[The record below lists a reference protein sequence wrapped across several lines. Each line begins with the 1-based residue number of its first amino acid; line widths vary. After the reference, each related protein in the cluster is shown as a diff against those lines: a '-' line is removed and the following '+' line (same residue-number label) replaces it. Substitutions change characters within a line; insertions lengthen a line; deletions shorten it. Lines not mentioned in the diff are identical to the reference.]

1 MEGAMLKLVYDLTIE
16 GLIREISAALEQRS
30 SYERIALVSK
40 NSILHAA
47 VGVYGRKSIPE
58 GCDWLKCADEIA
70 LYDSSAPVIFIDS
83 EPTLPLGRRKIAL
96 SPDHGLMSSVPR
108 VISILLD
115 RFQAAHFIDA
125 FDARVTVA
133 LKSIL
138 ICNGILSFLEAV
150 VDVIRQCDCGKF
162 DEISVPGSDT
172 DAPGKLVSATPMA
185 LGGESESLREF
196 LEKLCQTQDPH
207 GFLKAY
213 VSYYSYLK
221 SNRNIS
227 EASRTLNISRTTL
240 HDHLRLARSLEIC
253 PRVEASF
260 PELMGGESA

>member
-1 MEGAMLKLVYDLTIE
+1 MLKLVYDLTIE
-16 GLIREISAALEQRS
+16 GLLREISAAMEQRS
-30 SYERIALVSK
+30 SYERIALVAK

-47 VGVYGRKSIPE
+47 VGVYGRDLLPR
-58 GCDWLKCADEIA
+58 GCEWLKSSDEIA
-70 LYDSSAPVIFIDS
+70 LFDSSAPIIFVDS
-83 EPTLPLGRRKIAL
+83 DPTLPLARRKIVL

-108 VISILLD
+108 VISILLEQ
-115 RFQAAHFIDA
+115 FQAAHFIEA
-125 FDARVTVA
+125 FDARVTAA

-138 ICNGILSFLEAV
+138 NCNGLLPFLDAV
-150 VDVIRQCDCGKF
+150 LDVICQCDSGKLE
-162 DEISVPGSDT
+162 EICVAGTGTPTS
-172 DAPGKLVSATPMA
+172 GKLVSASA
-185 LGGESESLREF
+185 ISLGGESESLRDF

-221 SNRNIS
+221 SNKNIS
-227 EASRTLNISRTTL
+227 EASRNLNISRTTL
-240 HDHLRLARSLEIC
+240 HDHLRLARTLEIC